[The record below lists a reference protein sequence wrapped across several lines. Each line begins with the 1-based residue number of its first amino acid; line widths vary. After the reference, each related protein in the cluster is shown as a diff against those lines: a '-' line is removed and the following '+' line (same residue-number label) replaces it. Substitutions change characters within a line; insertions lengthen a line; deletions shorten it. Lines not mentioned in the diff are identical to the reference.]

1 MQFPPHDWLRTG
13 QVTSSGSISWRCP
26 EKLRPDVASVQE
38 ISRPRADNR
47 VGIGWHLNPAGS
59 HKASALK
66 ISCSASGNLFS
77 RSVFVGRYKPTLLR
91 LIEPPA
97 ALVLVRY
104 DFPLSPIIAKHI
116 YSQERLFLA
125 SNLSLLT
132 FVAVPNLRTTSI
144 PAAMVGSDVVRM

>member
-1 MQFPPHDWLRTG
+1 MSR
-13 QVTSSGSISWRCP
+13 
-26 EKLRPDVASVQE
+26 ASRRSPVLAL
-38 ISRPRADNR
+38 IIAWVLAASKS
-47 VGIGWHLNPAGS
+47 AGS
-59 HKASALK
+59 KASALK

-125 SNLSLLT
+125 SNLS
-132 FVAVPNLRTTSI
+132 RC
-144 PAAMVGSDVVRM
+144 